1 MCCQFCFGTFNTR
14 KVSVEKYFSTF
25 LFRTRVGWHWA
36 PVGVFKDVVVTVE
49 RSYSHYVSTDRG
61 GKERGSNVAQ
71 GS

>member
-14 KVSVEKYFSTF
+14 KVSAEKYFSTF
-25 LFRTRVGWHWA
+25 FFRTRVGWFCV

-49 RSYSHYVSTDRG
+49 RSYYHYVSTERG
-61 GKERGSNVAQ
+61 GKERGSSMAQ